1 MPNKKNGVP
10 FDKIDR
16 VFNVSGSGIHFVGVG
31 GVSMSS
37 LARLSILAGARVSG
51 SDRDLGEHTHILA
64 TMGAHIHAGHSP
76 DNIPENTDLV
86 VYSSAISE
94 ANPELVRAEELGI
107 PVVSRARFM
116 GALMLEYKHRIGVSG
131 THGKSTTTAM
141 IDAIFTLAGRN
152 PTTLA
157 GEDIPDVGSPLRVGE
172 KDHLIYEACE
182 YKDAFQ
188 MFLPSIAVALNMEMD
203 HVDYYKDE
211 KSLKSSFARAMSRAT
226 DFALINEDDD
236 NLFRIKKKIS
246 TRVITFGANESSD
259 YRYNIVSFGDNS
271 YTFSI
276 TKLGKTV
283 GIFKVSLMGAF
294 NIINACAA
302 AIVALEC
309 GISANIIAEAL
320 KNFGGVKRR
329 LERVGAYLGRVVIY
343 DYAHHPTEVSCSI
356 NTIRMA
362 YPGEVTVIFRPHT
375 FSRTEYFWREFRQ
388 ALALADHVV
397 ITDIY
402 PARENPIPGVTS
414 ENLAKAIGSKAIYAK
429 DSEIVDTVNLHTHG
443 TIIVMGAGD
452 LEDVKNRLIREENQG

>member
-1 MPNKKNGVP
+1 MK
-10 FDKIDR
+10 
-16 VFNVSGSGIHFVGVG
+16 
-31 GVSMSS
+31 
-37 LARLSILAGARVSG
+37 
-51 SDRDLGEHTHILA
+51 HTNANL
-64 TMGAHIHAGHSP
+64 
-76 DNIPENTDLV
+76 
-86 VYSSAISE
+86 YSSAISE

-329 LERVGAYLGRVVIY
+329 LERVGAYLGRAVIY
-343 DYAHHPTEVSCSI
+343 DYAHHPTEVSSSI

-429 DSEIVDTVNLHTHG
+429 DSEIVDAVNLHTHG